1 MNALMPLVE
10 QFIVNTLVSKQ
21 APFMRKSKLGLGLIA
36 LSGLFFSAALVF
48 LIIAGYG
55 WLLTQFTQPE
65 AALITA
71 AFVMATSLLTALTAV
86 LVLKKTPERAHNA
99 QSDEIHEMVTVLGEL
114 VGEEFESSIRENP
127 KTAMILAG
135 AAGLV
140 AADRLN

>member
-10 QFIVNTLVSKQ
+10 QFVVNSLVSKQ

-36 LSGLFFSAALVF
+36 LSGLFFCAALVF

-71 AFVMATSLLTALTAV
+71 GFIMATSILTALSAI
-86 LVLKKTPERAHNA
+86 LVLRKAPQQAINT
-99 QSDEIHEMVTVLGEL
+99 QSDEIHEMVTMIGELLGEEL
-114 VGEEFESSIRENP
+114 ETSIRENP

-135 AAGLV
+135 AAGLI
-140 AADRLN
+140 AADRLH